1 MSETPKT
8 IILIA
13 EDNPLM
19 RKMIRSLVE
28 DLACEILECADG
40 EAAINLY
47 EKHLPAWVLMDVSM
61 RPLDGLSATRT
72 IIERFQTA
80 RIVIVT
86 DHDDAETRR
95 SAFEAGASDFFG
107 KDFLL
112 PLRDLIK
119 GVSVVSGNA
128 VV

>member
-1 MSETPKT
+1 M

-28 DLACEILECADG
+28 DLATQIVECSDG
-40 EAAINLY
+40 EAAVSLY

-61 RPLDGLSATRT
+61 RPGDGLSATRM
-72 IIERFQTA
+72 IVSRFPTA
-80 RIVIVT
+80 RVVILT

-95 SAFEAGASDFFG
+95 FALDAGAFEFFG
-107 KDFLL
+107 KDYLL
-112 PLRDLIK
+112 PLRSLIK
-119 GVSVVSGNA
+119 ANKYL
-128 VV
+128 